1 MATKCAKQQ
10 KKIKRLN
17 ERIRKRNKKIAN
29 LADIVQD
36 LRRKNCVNT
45 EQAVAIED
53 LAGPKDFLKR
63 QIMKSKGLSTPR
75 KYSEEVRKFALT
87 LHFLSPKAYN
97 YIRRT
102 YNTCLPHTRTL
113 CKWYQHVNCE
123 PGFTKEALDTLKLKV
138 QGSTHPV
145 ICALV
150 FDEMAIRKSLTWKPR
165 AQKFYGRVDYGHN
178 LDNDSIEEASQALV
192 VLLTS
197 LNDRWKIPIGYF
209 LITSLT
215 GEQKHIIMGTALKL
229 CQDIGV
235 KVVSITCDGP
245 AANFSMFTSFG
256 CDILRQQDV
265 TSFESG
271 NARVHAF
278 VDPCHAIKLIRNA
291 FDELRVFIDLLGRK
305 VHFNFLEKLLEL
317 QEKQGLH
324 LANKIKQPIYFTT
337 NKK

>member
-1 MATKCAKQQ
+1 M
-10 KKIKRLN
+10 I
-17 ERIRKRNKKIAN
+17 
-29 LADIVQD
+29 
-36 LRRKNCVNT
+36 
-45 EQAVAIED
+45 
-53 LAGPKDFLKR
+53 
-63 QIMKSKGLSTPR
+63 
-75 KYSEEVRKFALT
+75 
-87 LHFLSPKAYN
+87 
-97 YIRRT
+97 
-102 YNTCLPHTRTL
+102 
-113 CKWYQHVNCE
+113 
-123 PGFTKEALDTLKLKV
+123 
-138 QGSTHPV
+138 
-145 ICALV
+145 
-150 FDEMAIRKSLTWKPR
+150 
-165 AQKFYGRVDYGHN
+165 
-178 LDNDSIEEASQALV
+178 
-192 VLLTS
+192 